1 MHSGRSFRAGAALGL
16 ILGSVVLAGCGQSP
30 PLQKSE
36 LLTVPRPVPVSDTA
50 PVAETDPMALIASP
64 KLPADRI
71 VNGAK
76 QEVLRGV
83 TYDAGDYPQGKV
95 PECRGACT
103 DVVIRSL
110 KAAGYDLQARIH
122 EDMTRHFALYPHD
135 WGLSGP
141 SIGIDHRRTGNQKV
155 FFRRHGISLPIATT
169 GAAKETWQPGDLI
182 YWELRPGI
190 HHCGVLSNVRN
201 AGGLPLVIHNLGRA
215 AQEDCLTAWKI
226 EAHYRYPQSK

>member
-1 MHSGRSFRAGAALGL
+1 MQRRDAINGILLVLALG
-16 ILGSVVLAGCGQSP
+16 GGTLAGCRQDAS
-30 PLQKSE
+30 
-36 LLTVPRPVPVSDTA
+36 VAAIPVSDTA
-50 PVAETDPMALIASP
+50 ATPAKADAPAPAITPDPLALIASP
-64 KLPADRI
+64 QTAADRI

-103 DVVIRSL
+103 DVIVRSL
-110 KAAGYDLQARIH
+110 KAAGYDLQARMH
-122 EDMTRHFALYPHD
+122 ADMERHFALYPHD

-141 SIGIDHRRTGNQKV
+141 SIGIDHRRTSNQKV
-155 FFRRHGISLPIATT
+155 FFRRFGKSLPIATT
-169 GAAKETWQPGDLI
+169 GAARETWQPGDLV

-201 AGGLPLVIHNLGRA
+201 AQGLPLVIHNLGQA
-215 AQEDCLTAWKI
+215 AQEDCLTSWKI
-226 EAHYRYPQSK
+226 EAHFRYPAS